1 MKLNLDGFTMNKK
14 ISEPALPA
22 CAGVET
28 AGPGVVVVEFLIW
41 RIAVPLTAD
50 GMD

>member
-1 MKLNLDGFTMNKK
+1 MNKN

-28 AGPGVVVVEFLIW
+28 AGPGVVVVEFLI
-41 RIAVPLTAD
+41 
-50 GMD
+50 